1 MNKQLILTPE
11 LIKRAEELD
20 KQLCSIGL
28 AIENRLGEVVN
39 YFWLKPEASTIVV
52 DRVHPL

>member
-1 MNKQLILTPE
+1 MDNNEPTINVKLTEEDLSLIRQVLKV
-11 LIKRAEELD
+11 I
-20 KQLCSIGL
+20 
-28 AIENRLGEVVN
+28 VN